1 MTSWNIEAFREDT
14 EELAWELLLVG
25 LKREDLEKE
34 LNISLPTPDSYGIT
48 IEQVIAAVRASSSEV
63 SPNDLDL
70 NADRFSFFL
79 TASLSGRESGG

>member
-1 MTSWNIEAFREDT
+1 MIDWHIRAFREDT

-25 LKREDLEKE
+25 LEREDLEKE
-34 LNISLPTPDSYGIT
+34 LNISLPTPDSYSIMV
-48 IEQVIAAVRASSSEV
+48 EQVVAAVQASSSNV

-79 TASLSGRESGG
+79 AATKRD